1 MKKEI
6 SKSRALRRRL
16 LSVLLICFIT
26 IIIIFVSVFNLVY
39 KRSTNIV
46 VSHTSKIASNTVDTT
61 AHGFYQV
68 TLGNLQSSLESFGT
82 NICTVLGSLQDIPDI
97 DQELV
102 LETHMIDFFEIDT

>member
-26 IIIIFVSVFNLVY
+26 IMIIFVFVFNLVY

-61 AHGFYQV
+61 A
-68 TLGNLQSSLESFGT
+68 
-82 NICTVLGSLQDIPDI
+82 
-97 DQELV
+97 
-102 LETHMIDFFEIDT
+102 